1 MGKRGSGKTGNGD
14 GDGQLPI
21 LSDHVLAEFE
31 LDTTHCMVV
40 PALKRHE
47 TDTTIGEFRL
57 GDACYCVIQRELP
70 LEVKDSGGSP
80 GFDSIESDP
89 MELLTVRE
97 QQIVRLICFGQVNK
111 QIAHRLSISEYT
123 VKTYLKQIFM
133 KLNVHS
139 RAAMVYQ
146 CAKWVGATPMDVMS
160 LRPTH

>member
-31 LDTTHCMVV
+31 LDTAHCMVV

-57 GDACYCVIQRELP
+57 GDACYCVIQRQLP
-70 LEVKDSGGSP
+70 LEVKDSGESP
-80 GFDSIESDP
+80 ETDP
-89 MELLTVRE
+89 MELLTARE

-139 RAAMVYQ
+139 RAAMVYR
-146 CAKWVGATPMDVMS
+146 CARWVGATPADVML

>member
-1 MGKRGSGKTGNGD
+1 MGKRGGGKTGNGD
-14 GDGQLPI
+14 GDGQLPTQ
-21 LSDHVLAEFE
+21 SDHVLAEFE
-31 LDTTHCMVV
+31 LDAAHCMVV

-57 GDACYCVIQRELP
+57 GEASYCVIQRQLP
-70 LEVKDSGGSP
+70 LEVKDSGGAP
-80 GFDSIESDP
+80 GFDPIESDP

-139 RAAMVYQ
+139 RAAMVYR
-146 CAKWVGATPMDVMS
+146 CAKWVGATPGDVA
-160 LRPTH
+160 LLWPTH

>member
-1 MGKRGSGKTGNGD
+1 MGKRGGEKTGNGD
-14 GDGQLPI
+14 SGGQLPTQ
-21 LSDHVLAEFE
+21 SDHVLAEFE
-31 LDTTHCMVV
+31 LDEARCMVV

-57 GDACYCVIQRELP
+57 GDACYCVIQRQLP
-70 LEVKDSGGSP
+70 LEVKDSG
-80 GFDSIESDP
+80 DSAEIDP
-89 MELLTVRE
+89 MELLTARE

-139 RAAMVYQ
+139 RAAMVYR
-146 CAKWVGATPMDVMS
+146 CARWVGATPADVTL

>member
-1 MGKRGSGKTGNGD
+1 MRKRGGIKTGSGD
-14 GDGQLPI
+14 CGGQLS
-21 LSDHVLAEFE
+21 LQADHVLAEFE
-31 LDTTHCMVV
+31 LDTAHCMVV

-57 GDACYCVIQRELP
+57 GDACYCVIQRQLP
-70 LEVKDSGGSP
+70 LEVKDSGEPSEP
-80 GFDSIESDP
+80 VETDP

-139 RAAMVYQ
+139 RAAMVYR
-146 CAKWVGATPMDVMS
+146 CARWVGATPGDIA
-160 LRPTH
+160 LIRPTH